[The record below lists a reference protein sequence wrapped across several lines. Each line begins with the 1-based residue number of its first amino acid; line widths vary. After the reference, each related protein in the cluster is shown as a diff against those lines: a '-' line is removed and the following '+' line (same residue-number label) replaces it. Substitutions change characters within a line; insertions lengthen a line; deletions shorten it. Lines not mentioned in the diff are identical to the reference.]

1 MCKKLVLLHACLFLF
16 ASLFSQE
23 KISLSNQ
30 QADLQQ
36 LYNALLANHPKI
48 SNKADSMAL
57 TAKYDSINKQLHND
71 ASQEEVINLFGT
83 MVNSI
88 GCGHTTLMPPRSSNK
103 LRALPIKLRY
113 IESKPI
119 VVIAQKNTIPKG
131 AEIVKINGDSMK
143 VFIRK
148 MDFMNSGVDNYY
160 EAAKVQSIYDLMMY
174 NSYYLYKD
182 AKEVKIDYWWNK
194 EMKSTTVGFVTAD
207 SMKYILNDF
216 DEDKMFPLYY
226 FTDTSNKTIYIKLST
241 FMYDLTHPSTA
252 KEMAKEMDEEEF
264 DNVIIDLRGNGGG
277 SIQFGSYFLGY
288 FLKDSTYVFDDV
300 ALKKS
305 AKDLFYKSFF
315 YKMFYKRKEL
325 PDTILS
331 PYAKFKKENKDNNIF
346 GFIAKQKI
354 NFSDKK
360 IFVLIDK
367 ESFSM
372 APICAQLL
380 KNDGATLIGEEA
392 GGRGY
397 LNYAIIIKPYKLKKT
412 KIMYYLPFFKGVT
425 HTAADYNATKNL
437 MPNYFVTWTVDDV
450 KNKVDPYI
458 EKVKELIKKK

>member
-1 MCKKLVLLHACLFLF
+1 M
-16 ASLFSQE
+16 
-23 KISLSNQ
+23 
-30 QADLQQ
+30 
-36 LYNALLANHPKI
+36 
-48 SNKADSMAL
+48 
-57 TAKYDSINKQLHND
+57 
-71 ASQEEVINLFGT
+71 
-83 MVNSI
+83 
-88 GCGHTTLMPPRSSNK
+88 
-103 LRALPIKLRY
+103 
-113 IESKPI
+113 
-119 VVIAQKNTIPKG
+119 
-131 AEIVKINGDSMK
+131 
-143 VFIRK
+143 
-148 MDFMNSGVDNYY
+148 
-160 EAAKVQSIYDLMMY
+160 QSIYDLIMY
-174 NSYYLYKD
+174 NSKYLYNA
-182 AKEVKIDYWWNK
+182 AKAVSIDYLWNN
-194 EMKSTTVGFVTAD
+194 EIKSTTIGFVTGD

-252 KEMAKEMDEEEF
+252 EEMAKEMDEEEF
-264 DNVIIDLRGNGGG
+264 DNVIIDLRGNAGG

-288 FLKDSTYVFDDV
+288 FLKDATYVFDNV
-300 ALKKS
+300 ELKKS

-315 YKMFYKRKEL
+315 NRIFYKSKEL
-325 PDTILS
+325 PDSIPS
-331 PYAKFKKENKDNNIF
+331 IYATFKKEEKDNNIY

-380 KNDGATLIGEEA
+380 KNDGATIIGEEA

-397 LNYAIIIKPYKLKKT
+397 LNYAIVIKPYKLKKT
-412 KIMYYLPFFKGVT
+412 KIRYYLPFFKGET
-425 HTAADYNATKNL
+425 HAVADYNPTKNL
-437 MPNYFVTWTVDDV
+437 MPNYYVTWTVDDV

>member
-1 MCKKLVLLHACLFLF
+1 MRYFIVLLLLFLSF
-16 ASLFSQE
+16 PGFCQE
-23 KISLSNQ
+23 KISLANQ

-36 LYNALLANHPKI
+36 LYLALLANHPKI
-48 SNKADSMAL
+48 STKADSALL
-57 TAKYDSINKQLHND
+57 TAKYDSIIKQLHAVAN
-71 ASQEEVINLFGT
+71 QEEVINLFSK

-88 GCGHTTLMPPRSSNK
+88 GCGHTTLMPPLSGNDIS
-103 LRALPIKLRY
+103 ALPIKLRY
-113 IESKPI
+113 IQQKPI
-119 VVIAQKNTIPKG
+119 VVISQKNIIPKG
-131 AEIVKINGDSMK
+131 AEIIKINHDSISAL
-143 VFIRK
+143 VRK
-148 MDFMNSGVDNYY
+148 MDFLNSGVDNYY
-160 EAAKVQSIYDLMMY
+160 NAAKMQSIYDLIMY
-174 NSYYLYKD
+174 KSEYLYKS
-182 AKEVKIDYWWNK
+182 AKAVSIDYLWNN
-194 EMKSTTVGFVTAD
+194 ELKSKTIGFVTGD

-252 KEMAKEMDEEEF
+252 EEMAKEMDEEEF

-288 FLKDSTYVFDDV
+288 FLKDSTYVFDNV
-300 ALKKS
+300 ELKKS

-315 YKMFYKRKEL
+315 NRIFYKSKEL
-325 PDTILS
+325 PDSIPS
-331 PYAKFKKENKDNNIF
+331 IYATFKKEEKDNNIY

-380 KNDGATLIGEEA
+380 KNDGATIIGEEA

-397 LNYAIIIKPYKLKKT
+397 LNYAIVIKPYKLKKT
-412 KIMYYLPFFKGVT
+412 KIRYYLPFFKGET
-425 HTAADYNATKNL
+425 HAVADYNPTKNL
-437 MPNYFVTWTVDDV
+437 MPNYYVTWTVDDV